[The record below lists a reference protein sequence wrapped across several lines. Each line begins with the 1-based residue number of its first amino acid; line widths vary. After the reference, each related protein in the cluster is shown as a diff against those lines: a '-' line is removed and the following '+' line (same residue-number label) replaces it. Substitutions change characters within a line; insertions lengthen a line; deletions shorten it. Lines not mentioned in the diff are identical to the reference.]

1 MLYTME
7 YFQNRLIVWPMF
19 SFNRDLR
26 IFKYELD
33 CNTKVECILYLR
45 KVEKIC
51 KVEDVISNFSW
62 VVEIRFVNFGQE
74 VLMGNLEKFLKV
86 FIIPL
91 IFSQIFIVIQTPSFH
106 SYTIVFK
113 RYVSKCVSAFCYMV
127 FVYFWQIRLIRID
140 KKTIEVNVTFILVLT
155 SYFIHL
161 SIVLYH
167 VFIVIYPNKFHATM
181 NSHLYQE
188 K

>member
-1 MLYTME
+1 MLFGLYIILALKVSVCQYFLEFKPYLNAFYT
-7 YFQNRLIVWPMF
+7 
-19 SFNRDLR
+19 
-26 IFKYELD
+26 
-33 CNTKVECILYLR
+33 LR
-45 KVEKIC
+45 KVHKISQ
-51 KVEDVISNFSW
+51 VQDVISNFRW

-161 SIVLYH
+161 SIVSYH
-167 VFIVIYPNKFHATM
+167 VFIVIYPNKFHATL

>member
-1 MLYTME
+1 MQHQYKPVLYGIKWIKIRT
-7 YFQNRLIVWPMF
+7 QN
-19 SFNRDLR
+19 SFTADLTS
-26 IFKYELD
+26 
-33 CNTKVECILYLR
+33 TKPVDLSSLQNKSYLNAFHTLR
-45 KVEKIC
+45 KVHKISQ
-51 KVEDVISNFSW
+51 VQDVILNFRW

-127 FVYFWQIRLIRID
+127 FVYFWQIRL
-140 KKTIEVNVTFILVLT
+140 L
-155 SYFIHL
+155 
-161 SIVLYH
+161 
-167 VFIVIYPNKFHATM
+167 M
-181 NSHLYQE
+181 
-188 K
+188 